1 MMALVSRRDIRQS
14 SHRDLFFVGDA
25 PATPGLLVKTAEQR
39 QGGSA
44 HTGVL
49 VEQIGDTALA
59 EVTVA
64 HVIVLLESFDRS
76 LISAPDPQG
85 AIGEDPLGIGDMSEN
100 FFDRPFAWAVSEI
113 RLLIVQ
119 SGKHVASAAGLLLE
133 RGEDVSSGDQ

>member
-39 QGGSA
+39 QAGSA

-59 EVTVA
+59 EVAVA
-64 HVIVLLESFDRS
+64 HVVVLLETFDRS

-100 FFDRPFAWAVSEI
+100 FFDRPFVWGVSEI

-119 SGKHVASAAGLLLE
+119 TGNQFACATQLPLE
-133 RGEDVSSGDQ
+133 GIEDVSS